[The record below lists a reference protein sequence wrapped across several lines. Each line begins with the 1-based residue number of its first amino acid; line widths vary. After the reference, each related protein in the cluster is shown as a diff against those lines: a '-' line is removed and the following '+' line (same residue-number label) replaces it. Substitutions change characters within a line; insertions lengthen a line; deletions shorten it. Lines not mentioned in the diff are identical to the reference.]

1 MIDIYRYNVGGNS
14 GKFEEIYNRDLLDGD
29 FSISNLSIK
38 TRSNTTAITEAK
50 INIRQTEYLADIKTD
65 GNNQTITFLQNI
77 PVTIF
82 NVNELEDLDTRNY
95 IYTFILT
102 TSDLEIHNVHRN
114 IIYTF
119 NKYSDVGDVNGD
131 GIINILD
138 VVALADGVISNTCQD
153 IEDGYPCDLTGD
165 GKHSALDITTLA
177 NSILSGSINNG

>member
-1 MIDIYRYNVGGNS
+1 MIDIYRYSVGGNS
-14 GKFEEIYNRDLLDGD
+14 GKFSEIYNRDLTNGD
-29 FSISNLSIK
+29 FTISNLSIK
-38 TRSNTTAITEAK
+38 TRSDTTAVTEAK
-50 INIRQTEYLADIKTD
+50 INIGQTEYLADIETN
-65 GNNQTITFLQNI
+65 GNSQTLTFLGNT

-102 TSDLEIHNVHRN
+102 TSDLETQSVHRN

-119 NKYSDVGDVNGD
+119 NKYSDIGDINGD

-138 VVALADGVISNTCQD
+138 VVALADGVISGNCQD

-165 GKHSALDITTLA
+165 GKYSALDIITLA
-177 NSILSGSINNG
+177 NGILSRSINHG